1 MKRAQKKYT
10 SAFEIDVDIIK
21 LKREIKKIDV
31 EIAEQ
36 QKKLNTNVDTML
48 KQDNP
53 AQYMYWKEQAEWE
66 KKKLIQLQ
74 KKISSITEM
83 RIPRLART
91 RADIST
97 VPFSFMDPNE
107 GAVLRTL

>member
-1 MKRAQKKYT
+1 MKKTQKKYA

-21 LKREIKKIDV
+21 LKREIKKIEV

-36 QKKLNTNVDTML
+36 QKKISTHVQTML
-48 KQDNP
+48 KQEKP
-53 AQYMYWKEQAEWE
+53 HEYMYWKEQAEWE

-83 RIPRLART
+83 QIPRLART
-91 RADIST
+91 RADILT
-97 VPFSFMDPNE
+97 VPFSFMDANE